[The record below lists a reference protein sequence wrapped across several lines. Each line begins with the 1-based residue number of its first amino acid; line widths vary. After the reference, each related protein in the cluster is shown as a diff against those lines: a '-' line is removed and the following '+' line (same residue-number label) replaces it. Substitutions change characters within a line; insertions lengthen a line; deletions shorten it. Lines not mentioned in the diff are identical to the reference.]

1 MHSRKD
7 EIRMTYGFGTKDG
20 LEDFV
25 IRKGHSKEP
34 LPDDDLK
41 VLGEYLEVRDSSSKV
56 LFRVRVKK
64 LEDNPRYKTV
74 EDILRF
80 LLDGADIKN
89 LDNGT
94 VKVSNS
100 ASRKM
105 REICDANRYRYANK
119 DENGGLRKG
128 GINH

>member
-7 EIRMTYGFGTKDG
+7 ERRMTYGFGPKDG

-25 IRKGHSKEP
+25 IRKGYSKEP
-34 LPDDDLK
+34 LPGDDLK
-41 VLGEYLEVRDSSSKV
+41 VCGEYLEVIDNKSNV
-56 LFRVRVKK
+56 LFRVRVKALK
-64 LEDNPRYKTV
+64 DNPRYKTV

-94 VKVSNS
+94 VNVSNS
-100 ASRKM
+100 ASRRM

-128 GINH
+128 RINR